1 MSSRLLLL
9 LLAFSLKLLVLAFDL
24 EVLDWLTPLVM
35 MDLLSLLLT
44 LLLLF
49 VLLTSFPLLTRLL
62 MVLRLLDKELDL
74 ERLFA
79 RIGSFDGFLPTLE
92 RDRVTG

>member
-9 LLAFSLKLLVLAFDL
+9 LLAFSLKLLVLA
-24 EVLDWLTPLVM
+24 LDWCPLV

>member
-9 LLAFSLKLLVLAFDL
+9 LLAFSLKLLVLA
-24 EVLDWLTPLVM
+24 LDWLTPLV

-44 LLLLF
+44 LLVLL

>member
-1 MSSRLLLL
+1 MSSRL
-9 LLAFSLKLLVLAFDL
+9 LLAFSLKLLVLAL
-24 EVLDWLTPLVM
+24 VVVLDWSPLV

-62 MVLRLLDKELDL
+62 MVLRLLDKELDF